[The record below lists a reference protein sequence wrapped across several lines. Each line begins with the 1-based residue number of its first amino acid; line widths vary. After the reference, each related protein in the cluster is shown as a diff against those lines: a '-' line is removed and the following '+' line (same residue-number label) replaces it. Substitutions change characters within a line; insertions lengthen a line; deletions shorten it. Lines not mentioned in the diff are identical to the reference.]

1 MTDDELQGTVIPA
14 TRGPMRER
22 ADGSLQVSIVI
33 QPTNKS
39 AFLKLLPDVDL
50 PIFIVRQAHDSAKR
64 IAQDETV
71 RQAKTMAS
79 YGRLARALRLH
90 IGWMGNPDVWAALGS
105 DTQYLD
111 WCRDQPC
118 ANPNCEFVPHWEMD
132 RWVRCE
138 PAHVRR
144 VADGAGVAIKPSYA
158 AVPLCHDCHAIQHQK
173 GESAIVGKVGF
184 DKLRIVHVQNWAWER
199 MRAVFGV
206 DSMSEVSP
214 AVMSNWARE
223 NDLLA
228 FLPSCYVLA

>member
-1 MTDDELQGTVIPA
+1 MTNDADQLPAAIPGS
-14 TRGPMRER
+14 RGPIRER
-22 ADGSLQVSIVI
+22 ADGDLVVQIVI
-33 QPTNKS
+33 QKRDKRD
-39 AFLKLLPDVDL
+39 FLALLPDIDL
-50 PIFIVRQAHDSAKR
+50 PVAIARLTQSA
-64 IAQDETV
+64 
-71 RQAKTMAS
+71 AKQELQRSAVGDGVKGR
-79 YGRLARALRLH
+79 YGQFARALRQH
-90 IGWMGNPDVWAALGS
+90 IDWMGNPAVWAALGS

-158 AVPLCHDCHAIQHQK
+158 AVPLCHDCHALQHQK

-206 DSMSEVSP
+206 DSMTQVAPDVLVE
-214 AVMSNWARE
+214 WARE
-223 NDLLA
+223 HDLAA
-228 FLPSCYVLA
+228 FLPRCYGH